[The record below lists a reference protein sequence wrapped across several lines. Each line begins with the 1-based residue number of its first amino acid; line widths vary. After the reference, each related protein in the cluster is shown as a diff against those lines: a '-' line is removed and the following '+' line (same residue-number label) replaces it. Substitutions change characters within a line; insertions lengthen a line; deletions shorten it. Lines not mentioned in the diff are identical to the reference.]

1 MIKMYTSN
9 KGLFISFEGV
19 DGCGKSTQVKLLKDK
34 IASEGIKVELVR
46 EPGGLKISEEIR
58 KILLNPDNS
67 SMNYETEAL
76 LMTASR
82 AQLTQEVIKP
92 LLAKGFFVL
101 ADRFSDSTLAYQG
114 GGRKLDIDILKKI
127 NSFATKNL
135 VPDIT
140 FLIDIKPEDAVLRS
154 GVSSPDRIEGAGV
167 DLQKDVQKTYIK
179 LAKEFSNRFIVL
191 DGYDSISSIHSII
204 WDKIINYSYDD

>member
-1 MIKMYTSN
+1 MYTSN
-9 KGLFISFEGV
+9 KGFFISFEGV
-19 DGCGKSTQVKLLKDK
+19 DGCGKSTQVKLLRDR
-34 IASEGIKVELVR
+34 IRSEGRKVELVR

-67 SMNYETEAL
+67 AMNFETEAL

-82 AQLTQEVIKP
+82 AQLTEEVIRP
-92 LLAKGFFVL
+92 LLAKGFFVI

-114 GGRKLDIDILKKI
+114 GGRKLDINILKKI
-127 NSFATKNL
+127 NRFATKNL

-140 FLIDIKPEDAVLRS
+140 FLIDIKPEDAMIRS
-154 GVSSPDRIEGAGV
+154 GLTFPDRIEGAGIE
-167 DLQKDVQKTYIK
+167 LQQDVQKRYLS
-179 LAKEFSNRFIVL
+179 LAKEFSNRFIIL

-204 WDKIINYSYDD
+204 WDKIINYPHED

>member
-1 MIKMYTSN
+1 MYTSN

-82 AQLTQEVIKP
+82 AQLTEEVI
-92 LLAKGFFVL
+92 GI
-101 ADRFSDSTLAYQG
+101 FSQQD
-114 GGRKLDIDILKKI
+114 
-127 NSFATKNL
+127 F
-135 VPDIT
+135 
-140 FLIDIKPEDAVLRS
+140 
-154 GVSSPDRIEGAGV
+154 
-167 DLQKDVQKTYIK
+167 
-179 LAKEFSNRFIVL
+179 
-191 DGYDSISSIHSII
+191 
-204 WDKIINYSYDD
+204 

>member
-82 AQLTQEVIKP
+82 AQLTEEVIKP

-140 FLIDIKPEDAVLRS
+140 FLIDLKPEDALLRS
-154 GVSSPDRIEGAGV
+154 GVSSPDRIEGAGI
-167 DLQKDVQKTYIK
+167 DLQKDVQKTYIR

>member
-1 MIKMYTSN
+1 MYTSN

-19 DGCGKSTQVKLLKDK
+19 DGCGKSTQVKLLRDK
-34 IASEGIKVELVR
+34 IGSEGRKVELVR

-58 KILLNPDNS
+58 KILLNPENS
-67 SMNYETEAL
+67 AMNFETEAL
-76 LMTASR
+76 LMIASR
-82 AQLTQEVIKP
+82 AQLTEEVIRP
-92 LLAKGFFVL
+92 LLVKGFFVI

-114 GGRKLDIDILKKI
+114 GGRKLDLNILKKI

-140 FLIDIKPEDAVLRS
+140 FLIDIKPEDAMMRS
-154 GVSSPDRIEGAGV
+154 GLTSPDRIEGAGIEF
-167 DLQKDVQKTYIK
+167 QKDVQKTYLS
-179 LAKEFSNRFIVL
+179 LAKEFSNRFIIL

-204 WDKIINYSYDD
+204 WDKIINYSYED